1 MRFPLRL
8 KFFLFATLLAVL
20 PLLVVGNNLT
30 TLTRDELK
38 SVANED
44 LMSVASQLR
53 RSFDTEYQGRFL
65 SPLQVIRH
73 GIDSAELDVQQKVS
87 LLTLGLQEMPQVVS
101 LQLAIEGSKLPIL
114 APDPAYAARL
124 EEAGE
129 NPVEVLSVDPDLL
142 ETLKARGAYDT
153 PNIDQLAAT
162 GDWIATIVFPLETK
176 IAGRNVTFAAKVSL
190 ASMADLV
197 ASHPFASRG
206 EISVID
212 RMGSTVLTA
221 EPVTLTD
228 RALVV
233 AAMPLIDARS
243 RADSLQGY
251 VRTDGAAMLGAFTFP
266 DRFPW
271 AIVTEQSE
279 DAAYA
284 VVNEITQ
291 QILIVGLFGFL
302 LACIGALIF
311 ARGVTTPILA
321 IGQVAAKVGQG
332 DFSARVSGVKSRDE
346 IGDLSKRINEMIA
359 HLGERM
365 ELMKFVSAGTMT
377 AIQSADQTGIS
388 RGGQRRRV
396 SVIFTDIRGYTEFSE
411 RVPPEIV
418 IEALNQYFDV
428 QTEIVN
434 EFDGDVDKFIGDA
447 LVAVFDGEDMEKRA
461 VECSVAITAAMNGLL
476 QKFPEYN
483 LHVGIGIASGEV
495 VVGAMGAKERM
506 DFTVLGS
513 TVNLSARLCSQ
524 AEPGQVLLDEATKSA
539 CATLTDITFE
549 TLEPVELKGYAE
561 PITPYAA
568 GRTKA

>member
-8 KFFLFATLLAVL
+8 KFFVFATLLAVV
-20 PLLVVGNNLT
+20 PLIVVGNNLT

-44 LMSVASQLR
+44 LMSVATQLR
-53 RSFDTEYQGRFL
+53 RAFDTEYQGRFL
-65 SPLQVIRH
+65 SPLQVVRN
-73 GIDSAELDVQQKVS
+73 GIDSPELDVQQKVA
-87 LLTLGLQEMPQVVS
+87 LLTLGLQEMPQVVA

-114 APDPAYAARL
+114 APDPDYSARL
-124 EEAGE
+124 QDSGE
-129 NPVEVLSVDPDLL
+129 DPIAVLSVAPAVL
-142 ETLKARGAYDT
+142 EDIKARGAYSKPFVEQMD
-153 PNIDQLAAT
+153 AT
-162 GDWIATIVFPLETK
+162 GDWIATIIFPLDTK

-190 ASMADLV
+190 ASMAELV
-197 ASHPFASRG
+197 AGHPFASRG

-212 RMGSTVLTA
+212 RSGSTVLTA
-221 EPVTLTD
+221 TPIALTD
-228 RALVV
+228 RDLVG

-243 RADSLQGY
+243 RADGLQGY
-251 VRTDGAAMLGAFTFP
+251 VRTDGTAMLGAFTFP

-279 DAAYA
+279 DAAYG
-284 VVNEITQ
+284 VVNAITQ
-291 QILIVGLFGFL
+291 QIFIVGLFGFA
-302 LACIGALIF
+302 LACVGALVF

-321 IGQVAAKVGQG
+321 IGQVAARVGQG
-332 DFSARVSGVKSRDE
+332 DFSTRVEGVTSRDE
-346 IGDLSKRINEMIA
+346 IGDLSSRINEMIT

-377 AIQSADQTGIS
+377 AIQSADAEGIS

-418 IEALNQYFDV
+418 IEALNEYFDT

-434 EFDGDVDKFIGDA
+434 AYDGDVDKFVGDA
-447 LVAVFDGEDMEKRA
+447 LVAVFDGKDMEQRA
-461 VECSVAITAAMNGLL
+461 VQCAVAITEAMNALL
-476 QKFPEYN
+476 QKFPDYN

-495 VVGAMGAKERM
+495 VVGAMGAKDRM

-513 TVNLSARLCSQ
+513 TVNLSARLCSK
-524 AEPGQVLLDEATKSA
+524 ADPGQVLLDEATHKA
-539 CATLTDITFE
+539 CTTLAGIAFE
-549 TLEPVELKGYAE
+549 ALTPVALKGYAE

-568 GRTKA
+568 SQQGG